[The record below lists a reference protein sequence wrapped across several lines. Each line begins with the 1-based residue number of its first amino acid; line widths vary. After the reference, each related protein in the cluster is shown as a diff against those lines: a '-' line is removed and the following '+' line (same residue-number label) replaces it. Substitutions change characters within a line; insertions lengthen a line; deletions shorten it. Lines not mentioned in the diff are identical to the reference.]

1 MFWVVTWMI
10 WFELH
15 NPNAF
20 NIKKKEKKVTQ
31 QRVEEMRVYLMFG
44 GWKGLKCNEFD
55 QESKM
60 LDGFHFECFGY
71 ERRKKEYIGKKRKE
85 KRSCSEKIEN
95 ANINQIG

>member
-1 MFWVVTWMI
+1 
-10 WFELH
+10 
-15 NPNAF
+15 
-20 NIKKKEKKVTQ
+20 
-31 QRVEEMRVYLMFG
+31 
-44 GWKGLKCNEFD
+44 
-55 QESKM
+55 M